1 MVRPKQE
8 EIDAQLKRQEL
19 DSDGSES
26 ASGSNPVPGED
37 DTADVDTMVAEVIGN
52 NPEEQTDG
60 FNIGEAVNKDEH
72 DIQHG
77 EINDYEE
84 DEDDENADLGIERK
98 ENVSEDPKGDPYD
111 SYGEDDDTD
120 ASEE

>member
-1 MVRPKQE
+1 MMRPKQE

-37 DTADVDTMVAEVIGN
+37 ETADVDTMVAEVIGN
-52 NPEEQTDG
+52 NPEVQTEG
-60 FNIGEAVNKDEH
+60 FNIADAVNKDEH

-77 EINDYEE
+77 EINDYEDE
-84 DEDDENADLGIERK
+84 DEEDGDLAIEPK
-98 ENVSEDPKGDPYD
+98 QSTTEDPSGDPYD
-111 SYGEDDDTD
+111 SFGEDDDTD
-120 ASEE
+120 DTSKE